1 VGRLFGSELGLVF
14 RRPRN
19 LAALG
24 VLAVVPA
31 LIGAAVRIAGPGPG
45 DGGPSII
52 TQVAGNGLFLT
63 FAAMFFLVPLL
74 LPVAVAVVAG
84 DAIAGE
90 ANAGTLR
97 YLLTAPAGR
106 TRLLVV
112 KYASVVTFCL
122 AASLVVAVS
131 ALITGLLLFPVG
143 PITLLSGTTI
153 PFADGLLRVVLVV
166 GYVTA
171 GMAALGAVG
180 LAISTLTEVPIGAIA
195 ATATLVIVAQVLQ
208 VIPQISAVHPYLV
221 TYWWNDFDGAL
232 REPVATAQMGQ
243 GLLAYGAYIV
253 VFGSIAWARFTS
265 RDVTC

>member
-1 VGRLFGSELGLVF
+1 
-14 RRPRN
+14 
-19 LAALG
+19 
-24 VLAVVPA
+24 
-31 LIGAAVRIAGPGPG
+31 
-45 DGGPSII
+45 
-52 TQVAGNGLFLT
+52 
-63 FAAMFFLVPLL
+63 
-74 LPVAVAVVAG
+74 VAVAVVAG
-84 DAIAGE
+84 DSIAGE

-106 TRLLVV
+106 SRLLAV
-112 KYASVVTFCL
+112 KYASVVAFCL

-153 PFADGLLRVVLVV
+153 PFADGLVRVVLVV

-171 GMAALGAVG
+171 GMAALGALG

-208 VIPQISAVHPYLV
+208 VIPQISAVRPYLV

-232 REPVATAQMGQ
+232 REPIATAQMGQ
-243 GLLAYGAYIV
+243 GLLVFAGYVV